1 MQDVAGFGLQVRVIA
16 SKTYPSGFTITS
28 FADDADP
35 FDLPA
40 LQVNDAAMGLN
51 GDMVV
56 WSKANPISISLAV
69 IPGSDDDKNMAVVFE
84 ANRAARGKRPAK
96 DVITIVGIYPNGSTI
111 TLTPGVVFDGL
122 PGNSVAS
129 AGRLKSKVYNFRFE
143 GMSRVEV

>member
-1 MQDVAGFGLQVRVIA
+1 MQDIAGFGLQVRLIA
-16 SKTYPSGFTITS
+16 SKTYPSGFTITA

-40 LQVNDAAMGLN
+40 LQINDAAMGLN

-56 WSKANPISISLAV
+56 WSKANPISFALAV
-69 IPGSDDDKNMAVVFE
+69 IPKSEDDKNLAVVFE

-96 DVITIVGIYPNGSTI
+96 DVITIVGTYPDGSII
-111 TLTPGVVFDGL
+111 TLTPGIVFDGL
-122 PGNSVAS
+122 PGNAVAS
-129 AGRLKSKVYNFRFE
+129 AGRYKSKVYNFRFE